1 MNNSIKKIE
10 TLIEDYQIEEALE
23 LVESLLTE
31 HSDNIQ
37 LLLAK
42 GKIMSKK
49 QEYNIA
55 LRTYI
60 KILEIEKDNKEAISS
75 IELINNILRIRR
87 TFFFE
92 NAYTDDDL
100 YT

>member
-1 MNNSIKKIE
+1 MNNSIEKIE
-10 TLIEDYQIEEALE
+10 TLVEDYHIEEALE
-23 LVESLLTE
+23 LVDSLLIKNPN
-31 HSDNIQ
+31 NIQ
-37 LLLAK
+37 LLLIK

-60 KILEIEKDNKEAISS
+60 SVLEIENDNKEALSS

-100 YT
+100 YM